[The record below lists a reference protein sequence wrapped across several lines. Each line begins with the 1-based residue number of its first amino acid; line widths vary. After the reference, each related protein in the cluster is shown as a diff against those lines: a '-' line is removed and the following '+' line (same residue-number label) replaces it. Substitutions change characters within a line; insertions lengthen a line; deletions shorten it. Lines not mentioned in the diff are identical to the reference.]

1 MCPLLWRS
9 RQIVGENSGT
19 GGRDPA
25 GRRRGDRVAPRRT
38 PPRREARHCLSA
50 LSVSHN
56 IICDKNPRAGVAADP
71 RERAQ
76 TRGGATPDGWCHR
89 QKFRFHAVAG
99 AQAERGGRRTGTG
112 GAQAEARPLSRLGRS
127 HQPPSHVQVAHR
139 SAAPRSTRR
148 PGRGRWNGRAYGQ
161 SNACMQRYGHLHA
174 ASSRLGGGFLLAS
187 QVRSSS
193 ANETELYMS
202 AEAASAKSS
211 GFHLI
216 RSRCSDAMSAERSS
230 WQLSHTI
237 STPAK
242 VTSFGRHRSQ

>member
-1 MCPLLWRS
+1 MKT
-9 RQIVGENSGT
+9 QEQVGGT
-19 GGRDPA
+19 RGPGSP
-25 GRRRGDRVAPRRT
+25 GDRVPRRT

-89 QKFRFHAVAG
+89 QWTKVLVYAVAG

>member
-1 MCPLLWRS
+1 MW
-9 RQIVGENSGT
+9 VGGCDSHITGT
-19 GGRDPA
+19 VPTA
-25 GRRRGDRVAPRRT
+25 GL
-38 PPRREARHCLSA
+38 RREAR
-50 LSVSHN
+50 VSLCHN
-56 IICDKNPRAGVAADP
+56 ILFVTKSAGRCCGGPARARADAGRSEARRVVP
-71 RERAQ
+71 P
-76 TRGGATPDGWCHR
+76 TKVPVY
-89 QKFRFHAVAG
+89 AVAG

>member
-1 MCPLLWRS
+1 MKTQEQVGGTRGPAS
-9 RQIVGENSGT
+9 RRDRGSPAP
-19 GGRDPA
+19 DPA
-25 GRRRGDRVAPRRT
+25 PAARRVTVSPLSLCHIILFVTKIRGPVLRRTRESARRRGAERRPT
-38 PPRREARHCLSA
+38 
-50 LSVSHN
+50 
-56 IICDKNPRAGVAADP
+56 
-71 RERAQ
+71 
-76 TRGGATPDGWCHR
+76 GGATDKSSGLR
-89 QKFRFHAVAG
+89 SLAVAG